1 MPKNLLTN
9 ARACAACGRL
19 LAMKTH
25 KRLTCCS
32 WCEIE
37 FRAHTRAQ
45 RKRTR
50 KNRDLF
56 NLTKET

>member
-9 ARACAACGRL
+9 ARSCAACGRL
-19 LAMKTH
+19 LAMKTN
-25 KRLTCCS
+25 KRHTCS
-32 WCEIE
+32 TNCETE